1 MYMYNV
7 CEEKNEKEV
16 VRGRDWSRDKTQERE
31 REVYLNTK
39 KYIHM
44 YMHVLNYA
52 I

>member
-1 MYMYNV
+1 MYNV
-7 CEEKNEKEV
+7 YEEKNEKEV
-16 VRGRDWSRDKTQERE
+16 VRGRDWSCDKTQERKRE

-44 YMHVLNYA
+44 YMRVLNYA